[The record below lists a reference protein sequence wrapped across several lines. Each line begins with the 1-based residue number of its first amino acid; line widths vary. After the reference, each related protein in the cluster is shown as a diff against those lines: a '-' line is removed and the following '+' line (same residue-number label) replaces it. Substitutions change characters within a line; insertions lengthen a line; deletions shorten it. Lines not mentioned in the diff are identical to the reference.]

1 MNHRLRYRSSV
12 YLIEWTWLAAGL
24 VGGCRAVDQSND
36 LNANGDPDHPAPVK
50 FVEVPDPLSGDNP
63 TYKLLPVSPPA
74 PGQAVT
80 DARLGGAQ
88 TRVTQTAGVR
98 HEYARHDPFNA
109 DQNLVLLVDV
119 TSGSWRVYETAR
131 LPYDAADQLVTEVD
145 LAEPRWDPTDP
156 NLLWGL
162 RDFRIE
168 TLNVRTGTTTV
179 IKDFAQDPH
188 LAPILA
194 AEPDLYRVTMRDEG
208 EASEDLRYWAF
219 IVQGTAQDYRPRYVI
234 TWDRQQDRMLGLLPI
249 AADQADIDWVGM
261 SPAGTWLLIGGS
273 EQNAGDL
280 AGFVLANRELT
291 EFHRID
297 YATGHAD
304 VCRDLDG
311 REVLVM
317 QNVRTDYIDLIPL
330 DPSTQPILES
340 GGSYAGTHRV
350 PLVRLFYADSPIG
363 LRSGVHISCN
373 FPGYAVV
380 STYIEPNEPEQNWLD
395 RSIILVALDRA
406 RPRAFYLAKV
416 YGTRAEYWEETHATI
431 TRGGRQVMWA
441 TNWGRDIGQ
450 ERVWDV
456 VLTLPDGWPTALAP

>member
-1 MNHRLRYRSSV
+1 MHPVWHRIVAWPAWASALS
-12 YLIEWTWLAAGL
+12 LLL
-24 VGGCRAVDQSND
+24 GGCPPTGKPND
-36 LNANGDPDHPAPVK
+36 PTTNGDPNAATAVK
-50 FVEVPDPLSGDNP
+50 FIEVPDPLSGDNP
-63 TYKLLPVSPPA
+63 AYKLLPADPPA

-80 DARLGGAQ
+80 DTRLGGAQ

-98 HEYARHDPFNA
+98 HEYSRHDPFNA
-109 DQNLVLLVDV
+109 DQSLILLLDV
-119 TSGSWRVYETAR
+119 AGGSWRVYETTQ
-131 LPYDAADQLVTEVD
+131 LPYDAADQLVAEPDIT
-145 LAEPRWDPTDP
+145 EPRWDPDDP
-156 NLLWGL
+156 GLLWGL

-168 TLNVRTGTTTV
+168 TLNVRTGATTV
-179 IKDFAQDPH
+179 IKDLAQDPD

-208 EASEDLRYWAF
+208 EASGDLRYWAF
-219 IVQGTAQDYRPRYVI
+219 VVQGTAQDYRPRYVI
-234 TWDRQQDRMLGLLPI
+234 SWDRQQDRVLGVLPI
-249 AADQADIDWVGM
+249 AANQADIDWVGM
-261 SPAGTWLLIGGS
+261 SPAGTWVLIGGS

-291 EFHRID
+291 EFHRLD

-304 VCRDLDG
+304 VGRDLDG

-317 QNVRTDYIDLIPL
+317 QNVRTDHIDLIPL

-340 GGSYAGTHRV
+340 GGSYASTNRV

-380 STYIEPNEPEQNWLD
+380 STYSEPNEPEQNWLD
-395 RSIILVALDRA
+395 RSIIVVALDREH
-406 RPRAFYLAKV
+406 PRAYCLAKV
-416 YGTRAEYWEETHATI
+416 YGTRGEYWEETQASI
-431 TRGGRQVMWA
+431 TRDGRWVIWA

-450 ERVWDV
+450 ERVWNV
-456 VLTLPDGWPTALAP
+456 VLALPNGWPTSLAP